1 VNTWS
6 KEWED
11 SPRNTKTATGQI
23 LSYFANVLVVVMIG
37 QKWNRDGGDV
47 HFRTSEINKLNIS
60 FLVLNFFRDF
70 GHSLT
75 NE

>member
-37 QKWNRDGGDV
+37 QKWNRDGG
-47 HFRTSEINKLNIS
+47 
-60 FLVLNFFRDF
+60 
-70 GHSLT
+70 
-75 NE
+75 